1 MVVRFLKG
9 FCFLFR
15 FLHRPFKGS
24 PKRDK
29 LKKVLDGKFF
39 FPTKN
44 LLSLYYLWIV
54 R

>member
-9 FCFLFR
+9 FCFIFR

-29 LKKVLDGKFF
+29 LKKVLDGKVFF
-39 FPTKN
+39 SYKKFTFFV
-44 LLSLYYLWIV
+44 LSLDS
-54 R
+54 